1 MAPAGPGGQL
11 TQEIIRVTCSHFGSH
26 SASSHRPEQQ
36 QPSSQPEVSGRNGP
50 RGEPQR
56 GDGPGPD
63 PGALHPLHEG
73 VSQRR
78 PAPTRVQEDLRRS
91 QQLRR
96 GVALHRDHLPLLRHQ
111 PGERQGSGL
120 WALASGLWALGSGL
134 QALFYQSI
142 LFSACRTTR
151 WTSWSTW
158 RRCTSSCGGTWRTDS
173 SGPSRCTTRTGTGS
187 WTATRSSGSSR
198 SDLRS
203 DPQNRIH
210 TSNPGF
216 HNVSRCTVSTA
227 AISEHLYLPNGLS
240 ATRCYVI
247 LVGLRFYFRCWTDP
261 LFS

>member
-1 MAPAGPGGQL
+1 M
-11 TQEIIRVTCSHFGSH
+11 TCSHFGSH

-36 QPSSQPEVSGRNGP
+36 QPSSQPEVSGAMGQEESRSEEMDLAQIQELCILFMKECP
-50 RGEPQR
+50 S
-56 GDGPGPD
+56 
-63 PGALHPLHEG
+63 GALHLHEFKRIFG
-73 VSQRR
+73 VPSSS
-78 PAPTRVQEDLRRS
+78 AEESLYIETIFRS
-91 QQLRR
+91 FDTNQVR
-96 GVALHRDHLPLLRHQ
+96 GRDP
-111 PGERQGSGL
+111 
-120 WALASGLWALGSGL
+120 ASGLWPLGSGL
-134 QALFYQSI
+134 QALFFQRI

-158 RRCTSSCGGTWRTDS
+158 RHCTSSCGGTWRTDS

-240 ATRCYVI
+240 ATSCYVI
-247 LVGLRFYFRCWTDP
+247 LVGLRFYFRCSTDP

>member
-1 MAPAGPGGQL
+1 MGQEESRSEEMDL
-11 TQEIIRVTCSHFGSH
+11 AQIQELCILFMKEC
-26 SASSHRPEQQ
+26 
-36 QPSSQPEVSGRNGP
+36 PS
-50 RGEPQR
+50 
-56 GDGPGPD
+56 
-63 PGALHPLHEG
+63 GALHLHEFKRIFG
-73 VSQRR
+73 VPSSSAEESLYIETIFRSFDTNQVRGR
-78 PAPTRVQEDLRRS
+78 DPA
-91 QQLRR
+91 
-96 GVALHRDHLPLLRHQ
+96 
-111 PGERQGSGL
+111 SGL
-120 WALASGLWALGSGL
+120 WPLASGLWALGSGL
-134 QALFYQSI
+134 QALFFQRI